1 LGTSADDVD
10 AAEDRERFDAILEE
24 CCIPRPSGDTVYTCE
39 EALKVA
45 NHLGYPVLIRP
56 SYVLGGAGMQIAIND
71 ADITRFMEI
80 INRTAQDHPI
90 LIDKYLVGREVE
102 VDAVCDGEDVL
113 IPGIMEHVERAGVHS
128 GDSISVYPP
137 QNLSPR
143 IEKLIARYTKA
154 LARALHV
161 HGLINI
167 QFIVSDDEVFVI
179 EVNPR
184 SSRTIPYI
192 SKVTGIPI
200 VKLAAQVIMGK
211 KIADLGY
218 EPGLQ
223 PKADYIAIKMPVFSF
238 EKLSGAD
245 IGLGPE
251 MKSTGEVLGVAKT
264 FHEALYKAFRGA
276 GIDLPQTKQ
285 MVITVKD
292 SDKMDVIDL
301 AQRFKKLGY
310 TIFATGGTARVLVK
324 NGVFAIP
331 INKIEAESPNI
342 MDLILDH
349 HIDLVIDTPSQGNKS
364 NDGFQIRRNAIE
376 TGINVLTSLDTAN
389 ALATS
394 LEHVEEHLTPVDI
407 AQINSR

>member
-1 LGTSADDVD
+1 
-10 AAEDRERFDAILEE
+10 
-24 CCIPRPSGDTVYTCE
+24 
-39 EALKVA
+39 
-45 NHLGYPVLIRP
+45 
-56 SYVLGGAGMQIAIND
+56 
-71 ADITRFMEI
+71 
-80 INRTAQDHPI
+80 
-90 LIDKYLVGREVE
+90 
-102 VDAVCDGEDVL
+102 
-113 IPGIMEHVERAGVHS
+113 
-128 GDSISVYPP
+128 
-137 QNLSPR
+137 
-143 IEKLIARYTKA
+143 
-154 LARALHV
+154 
-161 HGLINI
+161 
-167 QFIVSDDEVFVI
+167 
-179 EVNPR
+179 
-184 SSRTIPYI
+184 
-192 SKVTGIPI
+192 
-200 VKLAAQVIMGK
+200 
-211 KIADLGY
+211 
-218 EPGLQ
+218 
-223 PKADYIAIKMPVFSF
+223 MPVFSF

-364 NDGFQIRRNAIE
+364 NDGFQIRRSAIE